1 MYGVQIND
9 QYALFLS
16 QHTSIFLGGIAAVSL
31 MLRDVESG
39 NTAKQLFKALLVTN
53 VLGVA
58 ITTYAGITGV
68 FVGFGWS
75 DPAFFLLLRCAHFS
89 SIEEAIIE
97 AILIR
102 SLLKSPAIIAG
113 LCVSIYGFPQVC
125 LSHLG
130 VATLLTLIGVVVIT
144 VAV

>member
-1 MYGVQIND
+1 MTNRTFLTVHGVIYTLFAFALFFVPTMMWPMYGVQIND

-53 VLGVA
+53 LLGVV

-75 DPAFFLLLRCAHFS
+75 DPAFFLLLSA
-89 SIEEAIIE
+89 
-97 AILIR
+97 
-102 SLLKSPAIIAG
+102 
-113 LCVSIYGFPQVC
+113 
-125 LSHLG
+125 
-130 VATLLTLIGVVVIT
+130 LTFIQWKKQ
-144 VAV
+144 

>member
-1 MYGVQIND
+1 MTNRTFLTVHGVIYTLFAFALFFVPTMMWPMYGVQIND

-53 VLGVA
+53 LLGVL

-75 DPAFFLLLRCAHFS
+75 DPAFFLLLS
-89 SIEEAIIE
+89 
-97 AILIR
+97 
-102 SLLKSPAIIAG
+102 
-113 LCVSIYGFPQVC
+113 V
-125 LSHLG
+125 
-130 VATLLTLIGVVVIT
+130 LTFMQWKKQ
-144 VAV
+144 

>member
-1 MYGVQIND
+1 MTNRTFLTVHGVIYTVFAFALFFVPTMMWPMYGVQIND

-53 VLGVA
+53 LLGVV

-75 DPAFFLLLRCAHFS
+75 DPAFFLLLS
-89 SIEEAIIE
+89 
-97 AILIR
+97 
-102 SLLKSPAIIAG
+102 
-113 LCVSIYGFPQVC
+113 V
-125 LSHLG
+125 
-130 VATLLTLIGVVVIT
+130 LTFIQWKKQSE
-144 VAV
+144 

>member
-1 MYGVQIND
+1 MTNRTFLTVHGVIYTLFAFALFFVPTMMWPMYGVQIND

-53 VLGVA
+53 LLGVV
-58 ITTYAGITGV
+58 ITTYAGIIGV

-75 DPAFFLLLRCAHFS
+75 DPAFFLLLS
-89 SIEEAIIE
+89 
-97 AILIR
+97 
-102 SLLKSPAIIAG
+102 
-113 LCVSIYGFPQVC
+113 V
-125 LSHLG
+125 
-130 VATLLTLIGVVVIT
+130 LTFMQWKKQ
-144 VAV
+144 

>member
-1 MYGVQIND
+1 MTNRTFLTVHGVIYTVFAFALFFVPTMMWPMYGVQIND

-53 VLGVA
+53 LLGVV

-75 DPAFFLLLRCAHFS
+75 DPAFFLLLS
-89 SIEEAIIE
+89 
-97 AILIR
+97 
-102 SLLKSPAIIAG
+102 
-113 LCVSIYGFPQVC
+113 V
-125 LSHLG
+125 
-130 VATLLTLIGVVVIT
+130 LTFMQWKKQ
-144 VAV
+144 

>member
-1 MYGVQIND
+1 MTNRTFLTVHGVIYTLFAFALFFVPTMMWPMYGVQIND

-53 VLGVA
+53 LLGVV

-75 DPAFFLLLRCAHFS
+75 DPAFFLLLS
-89 SIEEAIIE
+89 
-97 AILIR
+97 
-102 SLLKSPAIIAG
+102 
-113 LCVSIYGFPQVC
+113 V
-125 LSHLG
+125 
-130 VATLLTLIGVVVIT
+130 LTFMQWKKQS
-144 VAV
+144 

>member
-1 MYGVQIND
+1 MKTNRTFLTVHGVIYTVFAFALFFVPTMMWPMYGVQIND

-31 MLRDVESG
+31 MLRDVEPS

-53 VLGVA
+53 LLGVV

-75 DPAFFLLLRCAHFS
+75 DPAFFLLLSA
-89 SIEEAIIE
+89 
-97 AILIR
+97 
-102 SLLKSPAIIAG
+102 
-113 LCVSIYGFPQVC
+113 
-125 LSHLG
+125 
-130 VATLLTLIGVVVIT
+130 LTFIQWKKQS
-144 VAV
+144 

>member
-1 MYGVQIND
+1 MTNRTFLTVHGVMYTLFAFALFFVPTMMWPMYGVQIND

-53 VLGVA
+53 LLGVV

-75 DPAFFLLLRCAHFS
+75 DPAFFLLLS
-89 SIEEAIIE
+89 
-97 AILIR
+97 
-102 SLLKSPAIIAG
+102 
-113 LCVSIYGFPQVC
+113 V
-125 LSHLG
+125 
-130 VATLLTLIGVVVIT
+130 LTFMQWKKQ
-144 VAV
+144 

>member
-1 MYGVQIND
+1 MTNRTFLTVHGVIYTVFAFALFFVPTMMWPIYGVQIND

-31 MLRDVESG
+31 MLRDVEPS

-53 VLGVA
+53 LLGVV

-75 DPAFFLLLRCAHFS
+75 DPIFFVLL
-89 SIEEAIIE
+89 
-97 AILIR
+97 
-102 SLLKSPAIIAG
+102 SLLTYKQ
-113 LCVSIYGFPQVC
+113 LRVQ
-125 LSHLG
+125 
-130 VATLLTLIGVVVIT
+130 
-144 VAV
+144 

>member
-1 MYGVQIND
+1 MTNRTSLTVHGVIYTVFAFALFFVPTMMWPMYGVQIND

-53 VLGVA
+53 LLGVV
-58 ITTYAGITGV
+58 ITTYVGITGV

-75 DPAFFLLLRCAHFS
+75 DPAFFLLLS
-89 SIEEAIIE
+89 
-97 AILIR
+97 
-102 SLLKSPAIIAG
+102 
-113 LCVSIYGFPQVC
+113 V
-125 LSHLG
+125 
-130 VATLLTLIGVVVIT
+130 LTFLQWKKQ
-144 VAV
+144 

>member
-1 MYGVQIND
+1 MTNRTFLTVHGVIYTVFAFALFLVPTMMWPMYGVQIND

-53 VLGVA
+53 LLGVV
-58 ITTYAGITGV
+58 ITTYASITGV

-75 DPAFFLLLRCAHFS
+75 DPAFFLLLS
-89 SIEEAIIE
+89 
-97 AILIR
+97 
-102 SLLKSPAIIAG
+102 
-113 LCVSIYGFPQVC
+113 V
-125 LSHLG
+125 
-130 VATLLTLIGVVVIT
+130 LTFLQWKKQS
-144 VAV
+144 

>member
-1 MYGVQIND
+1 MEDKEMMTNRTFLTVHGVIYTVFAFALFFVPTMMWPMYGVQIND

-31 MLRDVESG
+31 MLRDVEPS

-53 VLGVA
+53 LLGVV

-75 DPAFFLLLRCAHFS
+75 DPAFFLLLSA
-89 SIEEAIIE
+89 
-97 AILIR
+97 
-102 SLLKSPAIIAG
+102 
-113 LCVSIYGFPQVC
+113 
-125 LSHLG
+125 
-130 VATLLTLIGVVVIT
+130 LTFIQWKKQS
-144 VAV
+144 

>member
-1 MYGVQIND
+1 MMTNRTFLTVHGVIYTVFAFALFFVPTMMWPMYGVQIND

-31 MLRDVESG
+31 MLRDVEPS

-53 VLGVA
+53 LLGVL

-75 DPAFFLLLRCAHFS
+75 DPIFFVSL
-89 SIEEAIIE
+89 
-97 AILIR
+97 
-102 SLLKSPAIIAG
+102 SLLTYKQ
-113 LCVSIYGFPQVC
+113 LRVQ
-125 LSHLG
+125 
-130 VATLLTLIGVVVIT
+130 
-144 VAV
+144 

>member
-1 MYGVQIND
+1 MTNRTFLTVHGVIYTVFAFALFFVPTMMWPMYGVQIND

-31 MLRDVESG
+31 MLRDVEPS

-53 VLGVA
+53 LLGVA

-75 DPAFFLLLRCAHFS
+75 DPAFFLLLSA
-89 SIEEAIIE
+89 
-97 AILIR
+97 
-102 SLLKSPAIIAG
+102 
-113 LCVSIYGFPQVC
+113 
-125 LSHLG
+125 
-130 VATLLTLIGVVVIT
+130 LTFIQWKKQS
-144 VAV
+144 